1 MRVGFNRHCR
11 RPPSRKLWS
20 YPLTDENRRCFA
32 GYIPCLLKE
41 EVCESF
47 FKKIRDSVDWQQP
60 EGPLGQIP
68 RKTCWMVKAGCD
80 CKYRYG
86 GIEVAPQKFPSWMNE
101 LMELVLKPCGLSQK
115 DWPNSCNLN
124 LYEDG
129 GMTVGWHAD
138 DEKLFQGRFRDC
150 RIISLS
156 LGATRKFELRLNWPE
171 EEEAQITRLTLRGGD
186 LLTMEALI
194 RASDQPDLALGKEAF
209 TRVPFRGIVLSLKM
223 GLEKGADAAI
233 PRVLR
238 KRPSFVSFAW
248 LKPWEVSDSSEIHC
262 SVTGASLL
270 VSSERAAVFVESLG
284 VSAKRCASAADF
296 ESRLEPQPEAGAKR
310 GDSGQKSMLVE
321 ALPAAFSAFHPVF
334 RLSSYAMRAERLMAE
349 LWE

>member
-1 MRVGFNRHCR
+1 MHGMHPMMPGAHMVPNGHYPIHYAPHPHHPGYYVPVYPGH
-11 RPPSRKLWS
+11 PPGYPPHYPGYPPLARDSRDKDSDEDRKKRKEREEPPPPTKFDDDHWEEPRSRSKLKLLGEDCGEENRKLWS

-186 LLTMEALI
+186 LLTMEGMT
-194 RASDQPDLALGKEAF
+194 QKHF
-209 TRVPFRGIVLSLKM
+209 QHRVPREGTK
-223 GLEKGADAAI
+223 E
-233 PRVLR
+233 PRINLTWRWVKKHLPGC
-238 KRPSFVSFAW
+238 PS
-248 LKPWEVSDSSEIHC
+248 
-262 SVTGASLL
+262 GG
-270 VSSERAAVFVESLG
+270 R
-284 VSAKRCASAADF
+284 R
-296 ESRLEPQPEAGAKR
+296 
-310 GDSGQKSMLVE
+310 
-321 ALPAAFSAFHPVF
+321 
-334 RLSSYAMRAERLMAE
+334 
-349 LWE
+349 

>member
-1 MRVGFNRHCR
+1 MGIIQYYAPHPHNPGYYVPVYPGH
-11 RPPSRKLWS
+11 PPGYPPHYPGYPPLARESRDKDSDEDRKKKKEREEPPPPTKFDDDHWEEPRSRTKLKLLGEDCGEEHRKLWS
-20 YPLTDENRRCFA
+20 YPMTDENRRCFA

-41 EVCESF
+41 DVCDSF

-101 LMELVLKPCGLSQK
+101 LMELVLKPCGLPQK

-186 LLTMEALI
+186 LLTMEGMT
-194 RASDQPDLALGKEAF
+194 QKHF
-209 TRVPFRGIVLSLKM
+209 QHRVPREGTK
-223 GLEKGADAAI
+223 E
-233 PRVLR
+233 PRINLTWRWVKKHLPGC
-238 KRPSFVSFAW
+238 PS
-248 LKPWEVSDSSEIHC
+248 
-262 SVTGASLL
+262 GG
-270 VSSERAAVFVESLG
+270 R
-284 VSAKRCASAADF
+284 R
-296 ESRLEPQPEAGAKR
+296 
-310 GDSGQKSMLVE
+310 
-321 ALPAAFSAFHPVF
+321 
-334 RLSSYAMRAERLMAE
+334 
-349 LWE
+349 